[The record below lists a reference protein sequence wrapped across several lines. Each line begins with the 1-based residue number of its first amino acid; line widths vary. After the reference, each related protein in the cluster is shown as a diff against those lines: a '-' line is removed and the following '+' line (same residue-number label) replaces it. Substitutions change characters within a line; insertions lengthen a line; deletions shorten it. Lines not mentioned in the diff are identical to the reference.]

1 MLYSS
6 VRYNAIRLDKDSVI
20 LVQNLAVADILYI
33 VVAILPSAITYI
45 AGKWILGPVYCFIN
59 AQIGF
64 IPGSANALT
73 VLLITSYRLWLVTHP
88 FVSVSGINHLKVRI
102 IVIFT
107 WILASA
113 GMVISLAFNSS
124 STFNPSNGKCMSSVY
139 ENAKAGPLLKLAVAA
154 IVMMP
159 QLVITIE
166 YFILCAIA
174 VRKSK
179 GSQGRQNN
187 NKCNQKALVMVCALS
202 GLFILSWVPYVVFTF
217 MKNKNP
223 DISRS
228 LDLMGIHCISIN
240 SFVNPILYTLTNKRF
255 GIYVKNLLKRFL
267 SCETEISF
275 EISHV
280 TSFSNPIAT
289 RSAIATEKELPN
301 SEVISGER
309 KSESNA

>member
-1 MLYSS
+1 M
-6 VRYNAIRLDKDSVI
+6 
-20 LVQNLAVADILYI
+20 QNLAVADIFYI
-33 VVAILPSAITYI
+33 VVAILPPAITYI

-88 FVSVSGINHLKVRI
+88 FVSVSGIKPLKVRI
-102 IVIFT
+102 IVILT

-113 GMVISLAFNSS
+113 GMVISLAYRSS

-139 ENAKAGPLLKLAVAA
+139 ENDEAGPLLKLAVAV
-154 IVMMP
+154 IVIMP
-159 QLVITIE
+159 LLVITIE
-166 YFILCAIA
+166 NIFLSAIA
-174 VRKSK
+174 VRTSK

-187 NKCNQKALVMVCALS
+187 NKFNQKALVMVCALS
-202 GLFILSWVPYVVFTF
+202 GLFILSWAPYVVFTF
-217 MKNKNP
+217 IKNKNP
-223 DISRS
+223 DISQS

-255 GIYVKNLLKRFL
+255 GMYVKNLLKGFL
-267 SCETEISF
+267 SCGTEINLEVSN
-275 EISHV
+275 V

-289 RSAIATEKELPN
+289 RSAIATEKELPD
-301 SEVISGER
+301 EAISGER
-309 KSESNA
+309 KSES